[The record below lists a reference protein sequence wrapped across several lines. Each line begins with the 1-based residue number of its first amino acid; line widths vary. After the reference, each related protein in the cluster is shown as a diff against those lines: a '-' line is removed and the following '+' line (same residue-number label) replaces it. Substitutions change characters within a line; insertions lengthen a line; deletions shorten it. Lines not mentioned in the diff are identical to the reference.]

1 MKWCW
6 NNSIILHSMFCGG
19 SSFIQG
25 VLKECSF
32 VLYEMNFFKMD
43 MGDSKRLLQVQ
54 AFIIL
59 LFIEVQRLFFW
70 IYKIQRY
77 TISNI
82 WLDTTKT
89 AFYYELITVNFFGRF
104 LENTN
109 ICCNFLQKFGFRLK
123 NSKINTLFLWTLIT
137 KGNKNI
143 NQSKIFHFGS
153 FYQKSRFLSNFGV
166 F

>member
-1 MKWCW
+1 MA
-6 NNSIILHSMFCGG
+6 SYF
-19 SSFIQG
+19 
-25 VLKECSF
+25 
-32 VLYEMNFFKMD
+32 LYVQ
-43 MGDSKRLLQVQ
+43 GDSKRVLQVQ
-54 AFIIL
+54 VFIIL
-59 LFIEVQRLFFW
+59 VFIEVQRLFFW

-82 WLDTTKT
+82 WLDKTKT

-109 ICCNFLQKFGFRLK
+109 ICCDFLQKFGFRLK

-143 NQSKIFHFGS
+143 NQSKNISFWIFLPKNQIFVK
-153 FYQKSRFLSNFGV
+153 FWCFLEIDQKQ
-166 F
+166 